1 MGRVELNVSL
11 SAAMAVLTGMMAQA
25 MITIGPIPYT
35 MQNFAF
41 VLAGLILE
49 PKYAFL
55 SQVLYLALIGLGL
68 PFASGFRGGLAMLV
82 GYTAGYLWGFPIAS
96 FLISSSSRAYLR
108 GRSLASAT
116 RRDMFVLWLLSA
128 ASTIP
133 VYLLGFLVFFYYAAP
148 GTSLFSWSTRA
159 TAFLGLHTDSPLLLI
174 FLSTV
179 LIFIPED
186 LLVDHVL
193 ALMASKV
200 MARLLLARGAM
211 R

>member
-1 MGRVELNVSL
+1 MGRVELNISL
-11 SAAMAVLTGMMAQA
+11 SAAMAVLTGITAQA
-25 MITIGPIPYT
+25 MIMVGPIPYT

-55 SQVLYLALIGLGL
+55 SQILYLALIGLGL
-68 PFASGFRGGLAMLV
+68 PFASGFRGGLAVLA

-96 FLISSSSRAYLR
+96 LLMSISSRAYLR
-108 GRSLASAT
+108 GKSLASVT
-116 RRDMFVLWLLSA
+116 GREMFVLWLLSA
-128 ASTIP
+128 ASAIP

-148 GTSLFSWSTRA
+148 GTPLFSWSARA
-159 TAFLGLHTDSPLLLI
+159 TTFFGLHTDSPILLI

-186 LLVDHVL
+186 FLVDHVL
-193 ALMASKV
+193 ALMASKL
-200 MARLLLARGAM
+200 MAKLLSARGAVI
-211 R
+211 